1 MSDSN
6 AVGGLKWVKNEIV
19 ASLQR
24 VRIWIEAVVESGS
37 DGADLPD
44 AISALKEVRGVLGAL
59 QLPGP
64 MRLVEEMQDLCEA
77 LATES
82 LASPPEAAEGLTLAL
97 IQLPDYLGRLQAG
110 LPDNPLALL
119 PSINDLRESRGVPP
133 LSEAELLVPT
143 TVLADTQGASPAA
156 RWALVRVARK
166 IRPHFHRYLLQ
177 WFRGESSKQ
186 GLVSLGRLFHQLRN
200 YIQDGIYHELFLAAE
215 ELVEGILEGGVPAD
229 APNKAL
235 VGRLD
240 RVIKAFTE
248 ETQGAPDEEARAL
261 LQDLLAHISVSDTSS
276 YQATEVPISDR
287 RQPQDL
293 VVNAHTPAPAPA
305 LGPDAL
311 AALSAEV
318 RKELMPVKEQLE
330 LFAQGPRDSTGP
342 LAQLEPKVSRLA
354 TALTVTGA
362 ADLVERLRRSA
373 ETLGAMGRGTAT
385 VDDTQLMTVAADL
398 LGVELAMAEL
408 GWGATGD
415 GQAAAEIDAVL
426 AATLSEALVDMGK
439 AKEAI
444 AILADVPEDLR
455 PIRDVPDL
463 LYRVAGALRIVNQAE
478 AADVLAGIVR
488 QLKQGY
494 LAGGHIPVRAELERL
509 AEAVSAVDLY
519 LEGLATG
526 APHRPDLIGE
536 AQHALDELIEMIP
549 AAEPSAEVRSE
560 ELPTERAGVA
570 ADQGAAGPSGEPA
583 QAIDPEL
590 LEIFLEEADSEQET
604 VREQY
609 AQWRQDPDDAGAL
622 TVLRRSFHTL
632 KGSGRLVGALRVG
645 ELAAAVETLLNR
657 VIDHSV
663 QVSPVLL
670 GYMDE
675 AVGVV
680 PDLIAA
686 EAEARPFDVGGLIHR
701 ATALAAGPVQR
712 SQEPTSRVAA
722 GPAETAL
729 AEIIPWPLPAP
740 KPKIVAEKAA
750 EDSEDEVLAGTDG
763 ELLDIFRTEA
773 RQHLAA
779 LREYA
784 AACANDPAAGPPG
797 ESVVRSL
804 HTLAG
809 SARMTGI
816 RSIAEAIAPIEQV
829 FRRHMEGREAVD
841 AASLDLLSAGIEAVH
856 ARLDRLPQS
865 GAEIS
870 TLRDLGAAARALV
883 SRTAQP
889 SASELEEAGTWT
901 IEAGTPEAEGSE
913 PEAPAAAVVEPE
925 VSEPETPAAQVSE
938 VEAFEAEA
946 PEAEAPEPQ
955 VSEVEGFA
963 VEAHEAEVSE
973 AEAPEVEVSEPDVIA
988 TEALEREI
996 PKVEAPGEE
1005 FASAPPPSEAEPE
1018 PLDAA
1023 FEELPADR
1031 EMVAIFLEDG
1041 RELLD
1046 KLDAQLRTLQLAPTE
1061 AAPLD
1066 ALQRLLHTLKG
1077 SARLSGLTSIGD
1089 LSHAFESLLTA
1100 ITNGKARVD
1109 DDTLELAQRT
1119 LDTLS
1124 EQMDAV
1130 GQGAPVRRATQL
1142 IDALGQVREGGLPEP
1157 GAAQPAVAVMAPA
1170 SAAVEATSA
1179 AAHDRSSEPAGK
1191 KAERVAAPEGAGP
1204 LIRVRADLL
1213 NRLVNDAGEISIYR
1227 SRLAQQ
1233 NGLLGFRLG
1242 ELDQTVSRLREKLRH
1257 LEIET
1262 EAQILHRFQR
1272 DTAQEAADHAEFDPL
1287 ELDRFSTLQQL
1298 SRSLAETVNDLISLR
1313 TLLSDLQRDSD
1324 ALLQQ
1329 QARIADDLQDGL
1341 LRTRMVPFAQVVP
1354 RLHRLVRQTAAQ
1366 TGREARLEVFGPEVE
1381 LDRSIQERVVAPL
1394 EHLLRNAVAHGI
1406 EAPAERVTA
1415 GKPATGV
1422 ISLMLSREGNDVV
1435 ITVADDGAGL
1445 NVEAIRRRALERG
1458 LLSGAVEVSD
1468 EEVAQLI
1475 LTPGFSTAEKVTQIA
1490 GRGVGLDVVSSE
1502 IKQMSG
1508 SFAMETQPGR
1518 GTSFTIRL
1526 PLTLAIIEA
1535 LLVAMG
1541 EEIFAVPHATVEGV
1555 SRVERSELDA
1565 CYRGKGRDIS
1575 YGGHSF
1581 RVIYLGAMLQLPA
1594 VPDLGE
1600 RRWLPVALVRAGD
1613 QRIAFHVDQLI
1624 GSERIVVKPLGPQL
1638 SSISWLSGGT
1648 ILADGR
1654 VALILD
1660 LIALIRSGA
1669 VYEYRPPRLA
1679 GGAEEHRQA
1688 CVMVVDDSLTVRRV
1702 TTRLLRRHDMDVLTA
1717 QDGIEALTLL
1727 EERIPDVMLLDI
1739 EMPRMDGY
1747 ELTRHIRRS
1756 PRFNQIPII
1765 MITSRTGEKH
1775 RNYALELG
1783 VDRYLGK
1790 PYQEAELMDEISSV
1804 LAEGL
1809 A

>member
-24 VRIWIEAVVESGS
+24 VRTWIEAVIESGPGS
-37 DGADLPD
+37 ADLTD
-44 AISALKEVRGVLGAL
+44 AIAALNEVRGVLSAL

-64 MRLVEEMQDLCEA
+64 MRLVEEMQHLCEA

-82 LASPPEAAEGLTLAL
+82 LLSPPEAAEALTLAL

-110 LPDNPLALL
+110 LSDNPLALL
-119 PSINDLRESRGVPP
+119 PSINDLRESRGIPP

-143 TVLADTQGASPAA
+143 TVLSDTPGASPAT

-177 WFRGESSKQ
+177 WFRGESPKQ
-186 GLVSLGRLFHQLRN
+186 GLVSLGRLFHQLHN

-215 ELVEGILEGGVPAD
+215 ELVEGMLEGGVPAD
-229 APNKAL
+229 VPNKAL
-235 VGRLD
+235 IGRLD
-240 RVIKAFTE
+240 RVIKPFAE
-248 ETQGAPDEEARAL
+248 ETQSSPDEEARAL

-276 YQATEVPISDR
+276 YQATDVRASNRRPPEEV
-287 RQPQDL
+287 L
-293 VVNAHTPAPAPA
+293 AKAHTPPPAPA

-318 RKELMPVKEQLE
+318 HKELMPVKELLE
-330 LFAQGPRDSTGP
+330 LFARGPRDSTEP
-342 LAQLEPKVSRLA
+342 LLQLEPRVARLA
-354 TALTVTGA
+354 TTLAVTGA
-362 ADLVERLRRSA
+362 SDLVERLRGSA
-373 ETLGAMGRGTAT
+373 EKLGAMGRGTAPAE
-385 VDDTQLMTVAADL
+385 DAQLMAVAADL
-398 LGVELAMAEL
+398 LGVEITMTEL
-408 GWGATGD
+408 GWGARED
-415 GQAAAEIDAVL
+415 GQAPAEMDAVL
-426 AATLSEALVDMGK
+426 TATLSEALVEMGK

-444 AILADVPEDLR
+444 SILADVPEDLR

-494 LAGGHIPVRAELERL
+494 LAGGHVPVPVELERL
-509 AEAVSAVDLY
+509 AEAVSAVELY

-526 APHRPDLIGE
+526 GPRRPELLRE
-536 AQHALDELIEMIP
+536 ARQALDQLAEMIP
-549 AAEPSAEVRSE
+549 SAEPPSEVTSGQASAEPVG
-560 ELPTERAGVA
+560 AGG
-570 ADQGAAGPSGEPA
+570 DQGAEGPSPDMA
-583 QAIDPEL
+583 PAIDPEL
-590 LEIFLEEADSEQET
+590 LEIFLEEAEGEQKT

-609 AQWRQDPDDAGAL
+609 ARWRQDPGDAAAL

-645 ELAAAVETLLNR
+645 EFAAAVEALLNR

-663 QVSPVLL
+663 QVSPALL

-680 PDLIAA
+680 PELIAA
-686 EAEARPFDVGGLIHR
+686 ETEATAFEVGGLIRR
-701 ATALAAGPVQR
+701 ATALAAGSAQGGH
-712 SQEPTSRVAA
+712 EPAPAVAPKP
-722 GPAETAL
+722 GKTAA

-740 KPKIVAEKAA
+740 KPKVAAEPAP
-750 EDSEDEVLAGTDG
+750 EDSEVEVLAHTDG

-773 RQHLAA
+773 RQHVAA
-779 LREYA
+779 LHEYV
-784 AACANDPAAGPPG
+784 AACGNEPVVGPPH

-816 RSIAEAIAPIEQV
+816 RSIAEATAPVEQV
-829 FRRHMEGREAVD
+829 FRGLMESGRAVD
-841 AASLDLLSAGIEAVH
+841 AVSLDLLSRALDALDS
-856 ARLDRLPQS
+856 RLDRLPQA

-870 TLRDLGAAARALV
+870 SLRDIGAAARSLV
-883 SRTAQP
+883 SRAAQP
-889 SASELEEAGTWT
+889 STSQPSTSQPEEAGQPAA
-901 IEAGTPEAEGSE
+901 EAETPEAET
-913 PEAPAAAVVEPE
+913 PEEEAV
-925 VSEPETPAAQVSE
+925 
-938 VEAFEAEA
+938 EAEA
-946 PEAEAPEPQ
+946 PEAEAPE
-955 VSEVEGFA
+955 A
-963 VEAHEAEVSE
+963 EAAE
-973 AEAPEVEVSEPDVIA
+973 AEAPE
-988 TEALEREI
+988 
-996 PKVEAPGEE
+996 APY
-1005 FASAPPPSEAEPE
+1005 ASPPPQAEPEPE

-1023 FEELPADR
+1023 AFETLPADR
-1031 EMVAIFLEDG
+1031 EMVAIFLEDA

-1046 KLDAQLRTLQLAPTE
+1046 KLDAQFRALQLAPTDS
-1061 AAPLD
+1061 APLD

-1077 SARLSGLTSIGD
+1077 SARLSGLGAVGD
-1089 LSHAFESLLTA
+1089 LSHAFESLLTT
-1100 ITNGKARVD
+1100 ITNGRARVD

-1119 LDTLS
+1119 LDALS
-1124 EQMDAV
+1124 DQMDAV
-1130 GQGAPVRRATQL
+1130 EQGVPVRRATQL
-1142 IDALGQVREGGLPEP
+1142 IDALGQVREGGLPES
-1157 GAAQPAVAVMAPA
+1157 AATQPAVAVMAPA
-1170 SAAVEATSA
+1170 PTAVAAEPSGVS
-1179 AAHDRSSEPAGK
+1179 DRPSEPAGG
-1191 KAERVAAPEGAGP
+1191 KAERAAAPESAGP

-1242 ELDQTVSRLREKLRH
+1242 ELDQTVGRLREKLRH

-1272 DTAQEAADHAEFDPL
+1272 DTAQEGADHAEFDPL

-1354 RLHRLVRQTAAQ
+1354 RLHRLVRQTASQ

-1381 LDRSIQERVVAPL
+1381 LDRSIQERAVAPL

-1406 EAPAERVTA
+1406 ELPAERVQA

-1422 ISLMLSREGNDVV
+1422 VSLMLSREGNDVV

-1458 LLSGAVEVSD
+1458 LLSGAADVSD
-1468 EEVAQLI
+1468 EEVAELI

-1508 SFAMETQPGR
+1508 SFAMDTRRGR

-1526 PLTLAIIEA
+1526 PLTLAIIES

-1555 SRVERSELDA
+1555 SRIEHSELEA
-1565 CYRGKGRDIS
+1565 CYRGKGKDIS
-1575 YGGHSF
+1575 YGGHDF
-1581 RVIYLGAMLQLPA
+1581 RVLYLGSMLQLPG

-1600 RRWLPVALVRAGD
+1600 RRWLPVVLVRAGG
-1613 QRIAFHVDQLI
+1613 QRLAFHVDQLI

-1638 SSISWLSGGT
+1638 SSIRWLSGGT

-1654 VALILD
+1654 VALIVD

-1669 VYEYRPPRLA
+1669 VHEYQPPRLA
-1679 GGAEEHRQA
+1679 GGPQEHRQA

-1702 TTRLLRRHDMDVLTA
+1702 TTRLLRRHDMDVITA

-1727 EERIPDVMLLDI
+1727 EERIPDAMLLDI

-1747 ELTRHIRRS
+1747 ELTRHVRRS
-1756 PRFNQIPII
+1756 PRFNRIPII
-1765 MITSRTGEKH
+1765 MITSRTGDKH
-1775 RNYALELG
+1775 RNYALDLG

-1804 LAEGL
+1804 LAEGSR
-1809 A
+1809 